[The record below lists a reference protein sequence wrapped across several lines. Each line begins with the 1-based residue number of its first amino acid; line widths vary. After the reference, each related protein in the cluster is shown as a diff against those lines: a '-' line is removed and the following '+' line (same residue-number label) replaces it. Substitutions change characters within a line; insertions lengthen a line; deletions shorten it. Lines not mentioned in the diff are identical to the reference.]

1 MSKKNI
7 IKKSKSKKDIGN
19 LNNKDF
25 GIELDPNN
33 NLCLAEDKD
42 NGQQAYYKGSE
53 MKYMDYMQEVGDRIS
68 RGKKGKGTDN
78 LGFFSGVSFDK
89 NGKIIK

>member
-1 MSKKNI
+1 MAETI
-7 IKKSKSKKDIGN
+7 IRKSKTKKDIGN

-25 GIELDPNN
+25 GVELDPNN

-42 NGQQAYYKGSE
+42 VGQQAYYKGSKME
-53 MKYMDYMQEVGDRIS
+53 YMDYMQEVGDRIS

>member
-1 MSKKNI
+1 
-7 IKKSKSKKDIGN
+7 
-19 LNNKDF
+19 
-25 GIELDPNN
+25 
-33 NLCLAEDKD
+33 
-42 NGQQAYYKGSE
+42 

>member
-1 MSKKNI
+1 
-7 IKKSKSKKDIGN
+7 
-19 LNNKDF
+19 
-25 GIELDPNN
+25 
-33 NLCLAEDKD
+33 
-42 NGQQAYYKGSE
+42 

-78 LGFFSGVSFDK
+78 LGFFGGVSFDK